1 MAEIFLKDK
10 LNLNVGTIGHVDHGK
25 TTLTSAIT
33 NYLSEQGLAKK
44 QNYEQIDKSPEE
56 KERGITIN
64 STCIEYQ
71 TAKRHY
77 SHIDCPGHAD
87 YIKNMIAGASQMDA
101 GILVVSAVDGV
112 MPQTKEHILLA
123 KQVGVPKLVVFL
135 NKCDLVEDK
144 DIFELIELEIRDI
157 LTSNGFDGENTPIV
171 RGSALRVEGIKELL
185 DTLDTYVEDPIRDL
199 DKSFLMP
206 IEGVINVKGRGTVAT
221 GRVERGQIKLSEEV
235 EIIGIKETKK
245 STVTGLQMFHKNLD
259 KEGALA
265 GDNIGILL
273 RGVNY
278 KDIQR
283 GQVISKPGSV
293 KPYSKFIAKIYILT
307 AKEGGRSTCF
317 RDNYRPQF
325 FVRTASVTGVI
336 ELKDGLKIVNPGD
349 LVEII
354 VNLIYPVAIEEGTSF
369 SVREGGRTIGAGTV
383 IKIIE

>member
-1 MAEIFLKDK
+1 MAEIFLKNK

-112 MPQTKEHILLA
+112 MPQTKEHILLT

-157 LTSNGFDGENTPIV
+157 LTSNGFDGKNTPIV
-171 RGSALRVEGIKELL
+171 RGSALRVEGIKDLL
-185 DTLDTYVEDPIRDL
+185 DTLDTYVEDPVRDL

-221 GRVERGQIKLSEEV
+221 GRVERGQIKLQEEV

-283 GQVISKPGSV
+283 GQVICKPGSL

-325 FVRTASVTGVI
+325 YLRTASVTGVI
-336 ELKDGLKIVNPGD
+336 ELKDDLKIVNPGD

>member
-1 MAEIFLKDK
+1 MAEIFLKEK
-10 LNLNVGTIGHVDHGK
+10 FNLNVGTIGHVDHGK
-25 TTLTSAIT
+25 TTLTSSIT

-71 TAKRHY
+71 TTKRHY

-185 DTLDTYVEDPIRDL
+185 DTLDTYVEDPVRDL

-221 GRVERGQIKLSEEV
+221 GRVERGQIKLQEEV

-283 GQVISKPGSV
+283 GQVICKPGSV

-325 FVRTASVTGVI
+325 YVRTASVTGVI